1 MSTQNLTERF
11 DMFLGTAAYPDPLNP
26 YFATD
31 HRAIT
36 AVCRTDEGIIK
47 RILATTPFEYVDN
60 TFHIM
65 FGDSSN
71 SVFPNSHQVDIGGYM
86 FCRFTVPVSYKGTIG
101 GYTFT
106 WFETHFAA
114 VCAGREVWGY
124 PKKLMRA
131 TYTETDD
138 QAIATC
144 WIEGDELIKMS
155 FDLTSESVE
164 DLPNVKINP
173 HLVMHTVANPEGPG
187 ILEKRILS
195 RDPSP
200 DNKPKFRQ
208 TGKIKVTLRGNRSN
222 PLDALL
228 PMEIVGGIYIQSTHV
243 SSEEHGWAKIIDRLK

>member
-1 MSTQNLTERF
+1 MDTQNLTERF
-11 DMFLGTAAYPDPLNP
+11 DMFLGTAAYPDPVNP

-36 AVCRTDEGIIK
+36 AICRTDARVVRKII
-47 RILATTPFEYVDN
+47 ATTPFEYVDN
-60 TFHIM
+60 TLQIV

-71 SVFPNSHQVDIGGYM
+71 SVFPNNHQVDIGGYM
-86 FCRFTVPVSYKGTIG
+86 FCRFTVPVSYKGAFG

-131 TYTETDD
+131 TYMETDD
-138 QAIATC
+138 AASATC
-144 WIEGDELIKMS
+144 GVEGSELIRLS
-155 FDLTSESVE
+155 FEFKSEPVR
-164 DLPNVKINP
+164 DLPEVKVNP
-173 HLVMHTVANPEGPG
+173 HFMIHTVPNPEGPG
-187 ILEKRILS
+187 IMEKRILS

-200 DNKPKFRQ
+200 DNKPKLRQ
-208 TGKIKVTLRGNRSN
+208 TGRVKVWLRGNRSN

-228 PMEIVGGIYIQSTHV
+228 PLEVIGGIYTQGPHV
-243 SSEEHGWAKIIDRLK
+243 SSEEHGWAKIVERIK